1 VGKETMTS
9 LGGPSVLLLKP
20 ALKELQRTYDTMGNK
35 GQALLAQ
42 VVQAIRAS
50 LQSGLSIVFLIGAGT
65 MLLSF
70 LLILAIPE
78 ISMDVEV
85 KDKSPRTRGV

>member
-1 VGKETMTS
+1 M
-9 LGGPSVLLLKP
+9 LLLKP